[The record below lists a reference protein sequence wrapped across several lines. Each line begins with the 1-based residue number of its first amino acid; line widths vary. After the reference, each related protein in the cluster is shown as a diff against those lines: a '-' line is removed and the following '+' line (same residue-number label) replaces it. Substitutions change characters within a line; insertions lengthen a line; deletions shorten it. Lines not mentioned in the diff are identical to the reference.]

1 MSDPNFNYNP
11 IQGLLRSRKF
21 LLLCL
26 DTIISLTLFFVVKY
40 TAPAMA
46 EDIGFAIAALQP
58 VFVAIILA
66 IAIEDA
72 ALKRASGR
80 LPH

>member
-1 MSDPNFNYNP
+1 MLTLNP

-26 DTIISLTLFFVVKY
+26 DTIISLVLFFVTKY
-40 TAPAMA
+40 AAPGLA
-46 EDIGFAIAALQP
+46 EDIKFVIAAYQP
-58 VFVAIILA
+58 VFVAIIVA
-66 IAIEDA
+66 IAVEDA

>member
-1 MSDPNFNYNP
+1 MQISTQGNP

-21 LLLCL
+21 LLLIL
-26 DTIISLTLFFVVKY
+26 DTVISIALAFV
-40 TAPAMA
+40 A
-46 EDIGFAIAALQP
+46 EYATPEAAKMIQFLIAALQP

-66 IAIEDA
+66 IAVEDA

>member
-1 MSDPNFNYNP
+1 MNLNP
-11 IQGLLRSRKF
+11 FQGLLRSRKF

-26 DTIISLTLFFVVKY
+26 DTVITIALAFVAEYATLEAAKMIQFL
-40 TAPAMA
+40 
-46 EDIGFAIAALQP
+46 IAALQP

-66 IAIEDA
+66 IAVEDA